1 MSKIATEQEAYNIG
15 KTGTP
20 VSNKCCTK
28 ARAEALGCTII
39 DRYSSNQLVKL
50 NDLNRQVYRVS
61 FLIRNVST
69 SDNSVHCLTNG
80 APTRSHNEYDTWYC
94 FESIYEEIT
103 STGIIVQS
111 YTGGNST
118 TIAVGGRYYWYL
130 YDLNKNQWVLL
141 GAYTCTLA
149 NNAYYATM

>member
-15 KTGTP
+15 RTGTP

-28 ARAEALGCTII
+28 VRAEALGCTINGS
-39 DRYSSNQLVKL
+39 YSSNQLVKL
-50 NDLNRQVYRVS
+50 NDLYRQSYRVS
-61 FLIRNVST
+61 FSIRNAST
-69 SDNSVHCLTNG
+69 SDDSVHCLTNG
-80 APTRSHNEYDTWYC
+80 APTRSHNEYDTMYC
-94 FESIYEEIT
+94 FEGIYEDIT
-103 STGIIVQS
+103 STGILVNL

-130 YDLNKNQWVLL
+130 YDLSKSRWILL
-141 GAYTCTLA
+141 GTYTCTLA